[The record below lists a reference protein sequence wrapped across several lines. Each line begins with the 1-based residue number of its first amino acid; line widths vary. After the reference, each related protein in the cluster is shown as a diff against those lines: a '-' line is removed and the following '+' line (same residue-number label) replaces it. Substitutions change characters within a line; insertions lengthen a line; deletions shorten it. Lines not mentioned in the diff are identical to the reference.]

1 MIAASKLEPDW
12 EDEFDQLAEQNPEAL
27 LADGL
32 ERAYIGVTMN
42 QHHTQ
47 VACYD
52 FWKCVEI
59 LEADGMTEDEAIEF
73 LEFNTLGAYVGDH
86 GPLFIGRFSRG

>member
-12 EDEFDQLAEQNPEAL
+12 EDEFDQLGEQNPEAL

-32 ERAYIGVTMN
+32 ERAYIGVTWN
-42 QHHTQ
+42 QHHAQ

-59 LEADGMTEDEAIEF
+59 MEEDGMTEEEAIEF
-73 LEFNTLGAYVGDH
+73 LEFNTLGAYVGES